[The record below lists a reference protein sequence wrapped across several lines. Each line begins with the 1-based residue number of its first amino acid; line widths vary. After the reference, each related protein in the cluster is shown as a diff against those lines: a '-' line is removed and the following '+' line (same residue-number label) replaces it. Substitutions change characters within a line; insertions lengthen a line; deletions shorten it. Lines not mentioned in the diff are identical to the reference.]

1 MIGLSLMILM
11 MVCVYIIEVDLINF
25 IYFFGFVSNEL
36 IVLYEFGNEWNLGL
50 YSLDNEVVYMKWNWL
65 NVYVLYFVGFGGW
78 VK

>member
-1 MIGLSLMILM
+1 MILM

-50 YSLDNEVVYMKWNWL
+50 YSLDNEVVYMK
-65 NVYVLYFVGFGGW
+65 
-78 VK
+78 